1 MRNSN
6 ITKLDSK
13 GRILIPIHIRK
24 MIGADEGTEMVIIPN
39 NEKSHAKIMPL
50 IKEKTAEFKMLMQDN
65 PGSLAQIAS
74 TFADYNIDI
83 VMSQSRTV
91 VKGKLAEWDVIADI
105 SECNGNLNQLKNNLM
120 TSKLIKSVEL
130 VKR

>member
-1 MRNSN
+1 MRNTN

-24 MIGADEGTEMVIIPN
+24 SIGADEGMEIVIIPDH
-39 NEKSHAKIMPL
+39 EKHQARILPL
-50 IKEKTAEFKMLMQDN
+50 VTEKTAEFKLLMVDHT
-65 PGSLAQIAS
+65 GSLAQIAN

-83 VMSQSRTV
+83 IMSQSRTI
-91 VKGKLAEWDVIADI
+91 VKGKLAEWDIIADI
-105 SECNGNLNQLKNNLM
+105 SDCNGNINQLKNSLL
-120 TSKLIKSVEL
+120 TSKLIKSVDL